1 MQPPPTSALPLVLVL
16 ITYIYVKLS
25 PQQAPVATATLQNS
39 PSQQM
44 RHPPEGTWSPTLC
57 LWPPPLIRCFSRAWG
72 GQMTWRT
79 SHSLTRLASC
89 TDTKKGFWWRGQ
101 YVILMRLAT
110 SSVLF
115 FLHEINYYYF
125 ICHPT
130 TIGESSPKLPKLHGL
145 TLSLTVSLNSLGM
158 QSLEPQAKVR
168 RRFVCRLESEPIT
181 RKIRASTSSLFIPL
195 FFSRAAASHHFC

>member
-1 MQPPPTSALPLVLVL
+1 M
-16 ITYIYVKLS
+16 KLN
-25 PQQAPVATATLQNS
+25 PKQAPVATATLQNS
-39 PSQQM
+39 RSQQM

-57 LWPPPLIRCFSRAWG
+57 LWPPPLTRCFSRAWG

-101 YVILMRLAT
+101 YVIPMRIAT

-115 FLHEINYYYF
+115 FLHEINCWK
-125 ICHPT
+125 IVSEP
-130 TIGESSPKLPKLHGL
+130 PKLHWL
-145 TLSLTVSLNSLGM
+145 TLRQTVSLNSLGM
-158 QSLEPQAKVR
+158 HSLEPQAKVR

-181 RKIRASTSSLFIPL
+181 RKVRASTSSLIIPF